1 MVGANCRGIVTL
13 DVLVK
18 GLSRGAIATRKLK
31 GVNQDKGHGVYT
43 SSAPYGE
50 GKSLR
55 SSFEWDCLCLD
66 YQGAKSLDLALD
78 LMLPALNRRRVVPLY
93 TEVDTQRLSES
104 RPAHKQCW
112 AWSLSILALQYKLHT
127 YGGLS
132 LRALSHLWALGP

>member
-1 MVGANCRGIVTL
+1 MA

-31 GVNQDKGHGVYT
+31 GVNRDKGHEVYT
-43 SSAPYGE
+43 GSAPYGE

-66 YQGAKSLDLALD
+66 YQGANPLDLVLD
-78 LMLPALNRRRVVPLY
+78 LMLLVLNRRRVVPLY
-93 TEVDTQRLSES
+93 TEVDAQRLTES
-104 RPAHKQCW
+104 RPAHKQCP
-112 AWSLSILALQYKLHT
+112 ARSLSIPALQYKLYT

-132 LRALSHLWALGP
+132 LRALSRLWALALN